1 VSDALWARVEEVR
14 RSKTRGGGPRRSGY
28 IDLLGG
34 LLFCVCGRRL
44 RSDGTFADGRHRKL
58 HPNPCESWGQK
69 ARLAGDTWEAPI
81 NAQMAGLELGNG
93 SIAAVVTALGSSDR
107 PVRLDRARLERQKRE
122 LALEHA
128 AEAISDGE
136 YLERL
141 GRLRAEVAALNQD
154 ARPSIPPDRIAEWL
168 RALGSTWRQAE
179 LREEQ
184 AEVLHAIYDRI
195 VVSGPT
201 IVSARLTPAAYS
213 HGLALVLPEVVRA
226 RPTGVGRALATYDIP
241 IEGRDEWVAA
251 ARRLA

>member
-1 VSDALWARVEEVR
+1 MV
-14 RSKTRGGGPRRSGY
+14 
-28 IDLLGG
+28 LLSSNG
-34 LLFCVCGRRL
+34 LHFLI
-44 RSDGTFADGRHRKL
+44 A
-58 HPNPCESWGQK
+58 
-69 ARLAGDTWEAPI
+69 WEI
-81 NAQMAGLELGNG
+81 FTV
-93 SIAAVVTALGSSDR
+93 AAYFLIT
-107 PVRLDRARLERQKRE
+107 LERQKRE

-195 VVSGPT
+195 VLSGPT

>member
-1 VSDALWARVEEVR
+1 M
-14 RSKTRGGGPRRSGY
+14 
-28 IDLLGG
+28 LGG

-44 RSDGTFADGRHRKL
+44 RSDGTFADGHHRKL
-58 HPNPCESWGQK
+58 HPDPCEARADK

-81 NAQMAGLELGNG
+81 NAQMAGLELNAQT
-93 SIAAVVTALGSSDR
+93 IAEVVAALGSVDR
-107 PVRLDRARLERQKRE
+107 PVKLDRARLDRAKRE

-128 AEAISDGE
+128 AEAMTDAE

-141 GRLRAEVAALNQD
+141 AGLRAEVATLDREDRPEIAPERIVDWLGAL
-154 ARPSIPPDRIAEWL
+154 S
-168 RALGSTWRQAE
+168 STWRQAD

-195 VVSGPT
+195 TVSAPT

-226 RPTGVGRALATYDIP
+226 RPTGFEPATFGSGGRRSIH
-241 IEGRDEWVAA
+241 
-251 ARRLA
+251 